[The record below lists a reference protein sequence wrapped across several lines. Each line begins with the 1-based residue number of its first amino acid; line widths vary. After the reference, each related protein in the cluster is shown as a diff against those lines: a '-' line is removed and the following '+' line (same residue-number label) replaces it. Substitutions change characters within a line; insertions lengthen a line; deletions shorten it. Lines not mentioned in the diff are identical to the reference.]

1 MAYTV
6 YVHTNKRNGKKYVGI
21 TSKKPEQR
29 WDSGYGYYLN
39 KPFYHAIKKYGWND
53 GFIHDIIADGLTAE
67 RAAELERELIAQ
79 YDSNN
84 PQHGYNRT
92 GGGFGYD
99 GVLSGHSRTPK
110 LPPYEV
116 VMSCEAGRKL
126 FKQLLAVAYG
136 GQKLK
141 EEKRT
146 YCNGV
151 LVCTETKETVTAPN
165 IMAIDVVLKNYENE
179 PALQKNIAVL
189 KALRES
195 IEDAEEIGK

>member
-21 TSKKPEQR
+21 TSKEPKQR

-53 GFIHDIIADGLTAE
+53 GFTHDIIADGLTAE
-67 RAAELERELIAQ
+67 CAAELERELIAH

-99 GVLSGHSRTPK
+99 GALSGHSRTPQ
-110 LPPYEV
+110 LPPYSE
-116 VMSCEAGRKL
+116 VMSCAAGRAL
-126 FKQLLAVAYG
+126 FAQLLLIAYG
-136 GQKLK
+136 GQKLQQVT
-141 EEKRT
+141 ET
-146 YCNGV
+146 YCDGV
-151 LVCTETKETVTAPN
+151 LFRTETQERVTAPN
-165 IMAIDVVLKNYENE
+165 IMAIDVILKNYENE
-179 PALQKNIAVL
+179 PALQKNIAAL

-195 IEDAEEIGK
+195 IMDAEE

>member
-6 YVHTNKRNGKKYVGI
+6 YIHTNKRNGKKYVGI
-21 TSKKPEQR
+21 TSKKPAQR
-29 WDSGYGYYLN
+29 WNSGYGYYLN

-53 GFIHDIIADGLTAE
+53 GFKHDIVAEGLTAE
-67 RAAELERELIAQ
+67 QAASLERELIAQ
-79 YDSNN
+79 YDSND

-110 LPPYEV
+110 LPPYRV
-116 VMSCEAGRKL
+116 VMSCAVGRKL
-126 FKQLLAVAYG
+126 FAQLLAVAYG

-141 EEKRT
+141 EEKRI
-146 YCNGV
+146 YCNGI
-151 LVCTETKETVTAPN
+151 LVRTETKENVTAPN
-165 IMAIDVVLKNYENE
+165 IMAIDVILKNYENE
-179 PALQKNIAVL
+179 PALRANVAAL

-195 IEDAEEIGK
+195 IDDIGG